1 MNSIFNDK
9 LHKLRRERAF
19 KNWQN
24 FSYLKKIS
32 SERIF
37 ERLYEVNRKF
47 EFGLELGSHYGEL
60 GLLLKNHNKIN
71 YLLQTD
77 LVFNYCKKSKDNTF
91 QSLQLDFNKMPFKIN
106 KFDVVLS
113 TFVIHWIEELPV
125 FLKNLKK
132 IMKPDS
138 LLLIN
143 FFGGKTLSELQKQL
157 INHEIKYLGG
167 SSPRVMPFIDIKSA
181 GALIQNSGFKVP
193 IIDSEKINI
202 SHKSLLSLFKDL
214 RGMGQTNCMSSVSRP
229 LRKDTISTL
238 ENSMIKK
245 NKITTTFELI
255 TITAWS

>member
-60 GLLLKNHNKIN
+60 GLLLKNQDKIN

-125 FLKNLKK
+125 LLKTLKK

-143 FFGGKTLSELQKQL
+143 FFGGKTLSELQKKL

-181 GALIQNSGFKVP
+181 GALVQNAGFKVP

-202 SHKSLLSLFKDL
+202 THKSLLSLFKDL

-229 LRKDTISTL
+229 LRKDTILTL
-238 ENSMIKK
+238 ENSMINK

>member
-47 EFGLELGSHYGEL
+47 ELGLELGSHYGEL
-60 GLLLKNHNKIN
+60 GHLLKNHNKIN

-91 QSLQLDFNKMPFKIN
+91 ESLQLDFNKMPFKIN

-113 TFVIHWIEELPV
+113 TFVIHWIEELPAL
-125 FLKNLKK
+125 LKTLKK

-167 SSPRVMPFIDIKSA
+167 SSPRVMPFVDIKSA
-181 GALIQNSGFKVP
+181 GALIQNAGFKVP

-229 LRKDTISTL
+229 LRKDTISKL
-238 ENSMIKK
+238 ENSMINK
-245 NKITTTFELI
+245 NKITTIFELI

>member
-1 MNSIFNDK
+1 MDTIFNNK

-19 KNWQN
+19 KNWKN
-24 FSYLKKIS
+24 FSYLKRIS

-37 ERLYEVNRKF
+37 ERLYEIKGEF
-47 EFGLELGSHYGEL
+47 ENGLELGCHYGEL
-60 GLLLKNHNKIN
+60 GSLLKNQSKIN

-77 LVFNYCKKSKDNTF
+77 LILNYCKKSKENTF
-91 QSLQLDFNKMPFKIN
+91 HSLQIDFKKMPFKIN

-113 TFVIHWIEELPV
+113 TFFIHWIEDIPIL
-125 FLKNLKK
+125 LKNLKK

-143 FFGGKTLSELQKQL
+143 FLGGKTLSELQKQL

-181 GALIQNSGFKVP
+181 GALIQNAGFKVP
-193 IIDSEKINI
+193 IIDSENIKITHTN
-202 SHKSLLSLFKDL
+202 LLSLFKDL

-229 LRKDTISTL
+229 LRRDTISLL
-238 ENSMIKK
+238 EDKMMNS
-245 NKITTTFELI
+245 NKISTTFELI